1 MLLITS
7 SFGKPRLCWE
17 EYFQAVSHKTS
28 LFLPQFSWFLLWI
41 GTRAGPHPM
50 QGPKDTHTYF
60 KPKNH
65 QLWKQNIWGTS
76 SQGANCQKKL
86 LSVYVE
92 LFSFLVL
99 LCGLARGRD
108 RWMLLPGRQWQQA
121 AEWQNSHTLPSIHE
135 PLPWLCCSVRLHPDI
150 SVLVPIDPSLYCWR
164 AQHFSPLIPSAGWV
178 SSTIRASVAP
188 AGITPV
194 PAASLQSSSLTCTL
208 TIFSSGQCYSEEH
221 LFTVRNEVLEGMEGR
236 CSVFIQ
242 YQWFHNKKVTASH
255 D

>member
-1 MLLITS
+1 MKTKHLGNLQSGSELPKEII
-7 SFGKPRLCWE
+7 LCLRG
-17 EYFQAVSHKTS
+17 AVFISCAA
-28 LFLPQFSWFLLWI
+28 LW
-41 GTRAGPHPM
+41 AGPG
-50 QGPKDTHTYF
+50 QGQV
-60 KPKNH
+60 NAAS
-65 QLWKQNIWGTS
+65 WEAVAAS
-76 SQGANCQKKL
+76 SWVTEQ
-86 LSVYVE
+86 S
-92 LFSFLVL
+92 
-99 LCGLARGRD
+99 
-108 RWMLLPGRQWQQA
+108 
-121 AEWQNSHTLPSIHE
+121 LPSIHE